1 MSDQQTPAHALLGV
15 YPPER
20 VDALKRQLAHVGVR
34 EAELR
39 IAADGDERTSLTAE
53 MREEVTESV
62 VMPQAGILYSK
73 EATKATALLAPL
85 LAGLGALVALPFALL
100 LPDDIS
106 LWWRLLIVAVC
117 GAAVGGTVAV
127 IVAPAM
133 AVKNQDVPSAAQR
146 GQVVR
151 VARWTP
157 EVEQVMAAAGPLR
170 LDRLGDDGEPIG
182 PVATEEDHQPGGI
195 VEELSRNF
203 ARESE
208 VEPRHRSR

>member
-20 VDALKRQLAHVGVR
+20 VDDLKRQLAHVGVR
-34 EAELR
+34 DPEIR
-39 IAADGDERTSLTAE
+39 TAADTDERTSLIAE
-53 MREEVTESV
+53 MREEATESM

-73 EATKATALLAPL
+73 EATKATALVGPL
-85 LAGLGALVALPFALL
+85 LAGAGALVAIPFAFL

-106 LWWRLLIVAVC
+106 LWWRLLIVAAC

-127 IVAPAM
+127 IVVPAM

-151 VARWTP
+151 VARWAP
-157 EVEQVMAAAGPLR
+157 EVEQVMADAGPLR
-170 LDRLGDDGEPIG
+170 LDRLGADGEPIG
-182 PVATEEDHQPGGI
+182 PVATEEDRTPGGI
-195 VEELSRNF
+195 AEELGRNF
-203 ARESE
+203 AREDE